1 MLFVFVLQGLAEEN
15 KRQDRMIE
23 DLLRDGRDKSEQ
35 ESFNKEPKAEQGI
48 TTTKL
53 LTMSFQVSKKTI
65 SDIHLNEMFLCVL

>member
-1 MLFVFVLQGLAEEN
+1 MEEN

-23 DLLRDGRDKSEQ
+23 DLLRDGRDKSQ
-35 ESFNKEPKAEQGI
+35 RDAFNKGPKAEQGI
-48 TTTKL
+48 TTKL